1 MGLNFF
7 FQYIVIWNIEKWLS
21 KFYFF
26 IPMGTCL
33 LKNSNFDQTNCVSWY
48 LTGILL
54 KFKNKIVVL
63 KVLDGL
69 ECIKVN
75 HNFVVNFLVATP
87 KIYNTCSGI
96 TSMWS

>member
-1 MGLNFF
+1 
-7 FQYIVIWNIEKWLS
+7 
-21 KFYFF
+21 
-26 IPMGTCL
+26 MGTCL

-48 LTGILL
+48 LTCRDLT
-54 KFKNKIVVL
+54 KIAYL

-75 HNFVVNFLVATP
+75 HNFVVNFLVTTP
-87 KIYNTCSGI
+87 KIYNTCNGI

>member
-1 MGLNFF
+1 MAVKILL
-7 FQYIVIWNIEKWLS
+7 QWEHACS
-21 KFYFF
+21 K
-26 IPMGTCL
+26 IR
-33 LKNSNFDQTNCVSWY
+33 QTNCVSWY
-48 LTGILL
+48 LTGIL
-54 KFKNKIVVL
+54 L

-96 TSMWS
+96 TSL

>member
-1 MGLNFF
+1 MGLHFF

-21 KFYFF
+21 KFYFL

-48 LTGILL
+48 LAGIIL
-54 KFKNKIVVL
+54 KFKNKFYAYL

-69 ECIKVN
+69 ECIK
-75 HNFVVNFLVATP
+75 A
-87 KIYNTCSGI
+87 KS
-96 TSMWS
+96 

>member
-1 MGLNFF
+1 M
-7 FQYIVIWNIEKWLS
+7 LS

-26 IPMGTCL
+26 IPMETCL

-63 KVLDGL
+63 CLSKGPRWFR
-69 ECIKVN
+69 KYKSK
-75 HNFVVNFLVATP
+75 P
-87 KIYNTCSGI
+87 
-96 TSMWS
+96 